1 MSRTFFQDFSKD
13 DGQPVT
19 VEYSVDGSYTPT
31 TYSPMYGADGGDCPE
46 FCIVSSWPN
55 SEEYN
60 ELFSRR
66 KAIEDSWHGKSIMW
80 LIGFSSSDTADE
92 LQEINDRL
100 AVLEERAELTDAERD
115 RMLDWVAEHYVEDYS
130 DEIDF

>member
-1 MSRTFFQDFSKD
+1 MTRTFFQDFNKD

-19 VEYSVDGSYTPT
+19 VEYGVDGSYSETN
-31 TYSPMYGADGGDCPE
+31 YSPATGACGGDSPE
-46 FCIVSSWPN
+46 FHIVSSWPN
-55 SEEYN
+55 SDEYN
-60 ELFSRR
+60 ELYSRR

-92 LQEINDRL
+92 LQEINDHL
-100 AVLEERAELTDAERD
+100 AVLEERAELTDDERD
-115 RMLDWVAEHYVEDYS
+115 RMLDWIAEHYVEDYS